1 MEPGCLRFWNDARGN
16 EVNAV
21 PMLLRC
27 HARQTDP
34 GGYRVGALVAIV
46 TEIHPIWK
54 LVIPMTEPTRI
65 TVGQAILM
73 SIKIDREVP
82 ERDMLFFDKKEV
94 MS

>member
-34 GGYRVGALVAIV
+34 EGSAIPV
-46 TEIHPIWK
+46 PVCLLNEIYPIWK
-54 LVIPMTEPTRI
+54 LVMPSSASATI
-65 TVGQAILM
+65 TVGQTILM
-73 SIKIDREVP
+73 GVKITRLLP
-82 ERDMLFFDKKEV
+82 ELDILFFGKKEGV
-94 MS
+94 